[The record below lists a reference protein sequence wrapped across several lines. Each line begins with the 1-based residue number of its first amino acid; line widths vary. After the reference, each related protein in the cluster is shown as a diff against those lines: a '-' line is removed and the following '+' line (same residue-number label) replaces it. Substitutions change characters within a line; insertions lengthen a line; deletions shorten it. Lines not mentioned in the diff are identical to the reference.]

1 MVLIT
6 EVVQILMFY
15 DTIVDTIVSFNSG
28 EHIYFGYSNLVQIL
42 TASTKIL

>member
-15 DTIVDTIVSFNSG
+15 DTIVSFDSG
-28 EHIYFGYSNLVQIL
+28 KHIYFGYSNLVQIL